1 MVMQTKIK
9 TFQNDLYE
17 LLSYRHQAFED
28 LFSLPLLTEPTSFH
42 ASFIFPKTTD
52 YCDWI
57 LERDKL
63 RDYEAIVGQSAQ
75 CLYNQIAVREDVPIA
90 DANARSKVNGIYI
103 IGDSTGEILY
113 IGKSGANFRYVC
125 NDLVIN
131 RILDHLVPESIN
143 KMQNTPQLWRRIE
156 GGENVQVCYWS
167 GLNRLVP
174 SLLELYLLNQYYE
187 ARGSLPLLNKRKGRK
202 NRTA

>member
-1 MVMQTKIK
+1 MQTKIK
-9 TFQNDLYE
+9 TFQNDLNE
-17 LLSYRHQAFED
+17 LLSHRALED

-52 YCDWI
+52 YRDWI

-75 CLYNQIAVREDVPIA
+75 CLYNQIAVREDVPVA
-90 DANARSKVNGIYI
+90 GANARSKVNGIYI
-103 IGDSTGEILY
+103 IADSTGEILY
-113 IGKSGANFRYVC
+113 IGKSGANFKDVC

-174 SLLELYLLNQYYE
+174 SLLELYLLNQYYV
-187 ARGSLPLLNKRKGRK
+187 ARGILPPLNKRRGRK